1 MVLPSSASPQQL
13 LRAMQS
19 GDQQAF
25 KTLWDDWAH
34 KVQFF
39 VRVQLQPSGLDA
51 EHCAQEVVADVF
63 HDLWRHPERFDGR
76 VAFNTWL
83 FTVARNKA
91 IDRLRQHQR
100 RSVMEES
107 AGDEDFSDVP
117 DDAPTPEVQLDHRQ
131 QRHAVMR
138 CLERLRNH
146 LQREALLLWA
156 IDDMPLAAIAS
167 TQQCPENTVKTR
179 LFHGRKN
186 LHSCL
191 QQSLRIEATTP

>member
-1 MVLPSSASPQQL
+1 MVLPPSASPQQL

-19 GDQQAF
+19 RDQQALNI
-25 KTLWDDWAH
+25 LWKDWAH
-34 KVQFF
+34 KVQFY
-39 VRVQLQPSGLDA
+39 VRSKLASSGLDV
-51 EHCAQEVVADVF
+51 EHYAQEVVADVF
-63 HDLWRHPERFDGR
+63 HDLWRYPERYDGR

-100 RSVMEES
+100 RAAVEES

-117 DDAPTPEVQLDHRQ
+117 DDAPTPELQLHHRQ
-131 QRHAVMR
+131 QRNAVMR

-156 IDDMPLAAIAS
+156 IEDMPLADIAS

-191 QQSLRIEATTP
+191 QQSLRLEATTP